1 VLFPN
6 IEDFVDFPAIGV
18 FMARNPVSALL
29 ADFYHCLY
37 TKHENRRGGVVSCC
51 VPLVW
56 LMSHLPKKSLGT
68 LEILMVHKSFSVV
81 VTSPM
86 YPLWEVN
93 DVLTTI
99 LSSHSDSWGIGYP
112 MEDEPDGHLLEEFIL
127 REGMEDPVLLRR
139 I

>member
-1 VLFPN
+1 
-6 IEDFVDFPAIGV
+6 
-18 FMARNPVSALL
+18 
-29 ADFYHCLY
+29 
-37 TKHENRRGGVVSCC
+37 
-51 VPLVW
+51 
-56 LMSHLPKKSLGT
+56 
-68 LEILMVHKSFSVV
+68 MVHKSFSVV

-127 REGMEDPVLLRR
+127 REGMEDPLLLRR